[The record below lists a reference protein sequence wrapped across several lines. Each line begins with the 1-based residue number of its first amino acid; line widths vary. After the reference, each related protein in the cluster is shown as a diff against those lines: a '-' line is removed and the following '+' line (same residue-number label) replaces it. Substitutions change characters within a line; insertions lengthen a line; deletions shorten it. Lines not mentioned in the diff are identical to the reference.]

1 MARDRVEIQADIS
14 AVQSLIRHDLD
25 AAVAQLRRPLW
36 VAGALAGTAAIA
48 GIALSR
54 SRLVPVLRGGLAA
67 GLTAYRVISVL
78 VSVFDW
84 LDRHRLPSI
93 DHPATRKHRSG
104 RDVRFPRRS
113 VPYRNGASHQRVIV
127 AATDLALY
135 HALRAVFGGRDGVDI
150 VLDRRRNNGAS
161 WPASE
166 RRVRPEIDEE
176 IRSTGWARVVL
187 PLAS

>member
-1 MARDRVEIQADIS
+1 MARDRAEIQADIS

-36 VAGALAGTAAIA
+36 VAGALVGAAAIA

-84 LDRHRLPSI
+84 LDRGRRPSI
-93 DHPATRKHRSG
+93 VPPATRKYRSA
-104 RDVRFPRRS
+104 RDALVPRRV
-113 VPYRNGASHQRVIV
+113 VPHRDGTSRQRVIV
-127 AATDLALY
+127 AATDLPLY
-135 HALRAVFGGRDGVDI
+135 RALRAVFGGRDGVEV
-150 VLDRRRNNGAS
+150 VLDRRRSDGTTWS
-161 WPASE
+161 ASE
-166 RRVRPEIDEE
+166 RRGRPEIDAE
-176 IRSTGWARVVL
+176 IQSTGWARVVL
-187 PLAS
+187 PLTS